1 MRDAPD
7 VHRLVLRVAP
17 RIVLVVVTNATR
29 HVPEPAKAAD
39 KGAHLDVTVVQ
50 VVVGAHLNATGVAV
64 AITLVIQVVLAD
76 ARLGARAVLVV
87 ALHVLLDVTDALA
100 LMGQLVPLA
109 ARPALAQDALV
120 QVELQVHPVGLLAI
134 VKDAAAAQVVVLL
147 IAQRVAAR
155 IAIQFALQVVRPL
168 ATMAALTLVKQHAQQ
183 RVPIPVLIN
192 VMAQAQEQYK
202 FMNGGKTMLATFSN
216 GFSMEV
222 ASAIESRNFS
232 SESSL
237 AFGIN
242 GAIDIDATVENIKGG
257 LNTITVD
264 NPALTFKGYTRLLSV
279 QNIINEDSVEAN
291 IRLSRE

>member
-120 QVELQVHPVGLLAI
+120 QVELQVHPVGLLVA
-134 VKDAAAAQVVVLL
+134 VRAVVGALEAVLL
-147 IAQRVAAR
+147 IAQKAVEKAVALYAQLDAPQHVMMGVK
-155 IAIQFALQVVRPL
+155 ILVRL
-168 ATMAALTLVKQHAQQ
+168 HAQQ
-183 RVPIPVLIN
+183 LVPIPVPIN
-192 VMAQAQEQYK
+192 AMVQVREQYK
-202 FMNGGKTMLATFSN
+202 FMNGG
-216 GFSMEV
+216 
-222 ASAIESRNFS
+222 
-232 SESSL
+232 
-237 AFGIN
+237 
-242 GAIDIDATVENIKGG
+242 
-257 LNTITVD
+257 
-264 NPALTFKGYTRLLSV
+264 
-279 QNIINEDSVEAN
+279 
-291 IRLSRE
+291 